1 MGLFGSDPP
10 KAQILCLEASKMDV
24 EAQFNPT
31 DFEYTRTT
39 QWGGGKQE
47 EGGCS
52 PGVWASPWGSMQFTG
67 GSADTMT
74 VTLLFDEGEKRDEG
88 LMVFVPQF
96 GMPSALAGKLG
107 LAELLLNENSVVSRK
122 DMGDVAKLHK
132 LTLPLLFKQE
142 NGNEVMRPPIC
153 AFIWGDFQFQGVI
166 QDLKVKFNLF
176 DANGVPRRAEC
187 TVTMKGRALSQAT
200 SAADFLAGTDYKG
213 DKGGDLSV
221 GEKQGSKVEELI
233 DILAP

>member
-24 EAQFNPT
+24 KAQFNPT
-31 DFEYTRTT
+31 DFEYTRST
-39 QWGGGKQE
+39 QWGGGKKE

-52 PGVWASPWGSMQFTG
+52 PGVWASPWGSLQFTG
-67 GSADTMT
+67 GSADSMT

-96 GMPSALAGKLG
+96 GMPSALAGKLPPG
-107 LAELLLNENSVVSRK
+107 LAALLLNENSVVSRK

-132 LTLPLLFKQE
+132 LTLPLLFKDE
-142 NGNEVMRPPIC
+142 NDNDVMRPPIC

-187 TVTMKGRALSQAT
+187 TVTMKGRALSQAK
-200 SAADFLAGTDYKG
+200 SAADFLSGTDYKG
-213 DKGGDLSV
+213 DKGDKLKV
-221 GEKQGSKVEELI
+221 GKKQITDLI
-233 DILAP
+233 DILS